1 MLKYLFLILPIIGF
15 SQDAVRVEYEVRQEF
30 DRNNLNQTSAR
41 LEEMLINSENK
52 RYYYEL
58 IVNATN
64 SNFTEIERINNE
76 QKSTGITVGLS
87 SNVSSNI
94 YKEFNTKE
102 LYENSKMKPKLFI
115 KDSIQTFTWVLSKE
129 ESTILGYKVRKA
141 TYTNPTQIVEAWY
154 APDLIFRDGPS
165 RFNGL
170 PGLILKIKFKLPFT
184 SDMDTNVSFTAI
196 DVKPYA
202 GKIEI
207 PNKSKKV
214 TKEEYDKEIEKSMRK
229 SEGMINQGVG
239 KD

>member
-15 SQDAVRVEYEVRQEF
+15 AQDAVRVEYEVRQEF
-30 DRNNLNQTSAR
+30 DRSNLKQTSAR
-41 LEEMLINSENK
+41 MEEMLVNSENK
-52 RYYYEL
+52 RYYFEL
-58 IVNATN
+58 FVNATN

-76 QKSTGITVGLS
+76 QGRGISVGLL

-94 YKEFNTKE
+94 YKDFNSKE
-102 LYENSKMKPKLFI
+102 LYENNKMKPKLFI
-115 KDSIQTFTWVLSKE
+115 KDSIQTFPWVLSKE
-129 ESTILGYKVRKA
+129 ESTILGNKVRKA
-141 TYTNPTQIVEAWY
+141 TYTNPTQTVEAWY
-154 APDLIFRDGPS
+154 APDLPFRDGPS

-202 GKIEI
+202 GKIEL
-207 PNKSKKV
+207 PKNAKV
-214 TKEEYDKEIEKSMRK
+214 VEKEVSQEKAQKLFDKQKELRS
-229 SEGMINQGVG
+229 QGVE

>member
-15 SQDAVRVEYEVRQEF
+15 AQDAVRVEYEVRQEF
-30 DRNNLNQTSAR
+30 DRSNIKQTSAR
-41 LEEMLINSENK
+41 MEEMLVNSENK
-52 RYYYEL
+52 RYYFEL
-58 IVNATN
+58 FVNATN

-76 QKSTGITVGLS
+76 QGRGISVGLL

-94 YKEFNTKE
+94 YKDFNSKE
-102 LYENSKMKPKLFI
+102 LYENNKMKPKLFI
-115 KDSIQTFTWVLSKE
+115 KDSIQTFPWVLSKE
-129 ESTILGYKVRKA
+129 ESTILGNKVRKA
-141 TYTNPTQIVEAWY
+141 TYTNPTQTVEAWY
-154 APDLIFRDGPS
+154 APDLPFRDGPS

-202 GKIEI
+202 GKIEL
-207 PNKSKKV
+207 PKNAKV
-214 TKEEYDKEIEKSMRK
+214 VEKEVSQEKAQKLFDKQKELRS
-229 SEGMINQGVG
+229 QGVE

>member
-15 SQDAVRVEYEVRQEF
+15 AQDAVRVEYEVRQEF
-30 DRNNLNQTSAR
+30 DRSNLKQTSAR
-41 LEEMLINSENK
+41 MEEMLVNSENK
-52 RYYYEL
+52 RYYFEL
-58 IVNATN
+58 FVNATN

-76 QKSTGITVGLS
+76 QGRGISVGLL

-94 YKEFNTKE
+94 YKDFNSKE
-102 LYENSKMKPKLFI
+102 LYENNKMKPKLFI
-115 KDSIQTFTWVLSKE
+115 KDSIQTFPWVLSKE
-129 ESTILGYKVRKA
+129 ESTILGNKVRKA
-141 TYTNPTQIVEAWY
+141 TYTNLTQTVEAWY
-154 APDLIFRDGPS
+154 APDLPFRDGPS

-202 GKIEI
+202 GKIEL
-207 PNKSKKV
+207 PNKSKKI
-214 TKEEYDKEIEKSMRK
+214 TKEEYDKEIEKSMGK
-229 SEGMINQGVG
+229 SGGIINQGVE

>member
-1 MLKYLFLILPIIGF
+1 MLKYLFLILPLIGF
-15 SQDAVRVEYEVRQEF
+15 AQDAVRVEYEVRQEF
-30 DRNNLNQTSAR
+30 DRSNIKQTSAR
-41 LEEMLINSENK
+41 MEEMLVNSENK
-52 RYYYEL
+52 RYYFEL
-58 IVNATN
+58 FVNAAN

-76 QKSTGITVGLS
+76 QGRGISVGLL

-94 YKEFNTKE
+94 YKDFNSKE
-102 LYENSKMKPKLFI
+102 LYENNKMKPKLFI
-115 KDSIQTFTWVLSKE
+115 KDSIQTFPWVLSKE

-141 TYTNPTQIVEAWY
+141 TYTNPTQTVEAWY
-154 APDLIFRDGPS
+154 APDLPFRDGPS

-202 GKIEI
+202 GKIEL

-214 TKEEYDKEIEKSMRK
+214 TKEEYDKEIEKSMGK
-229 SEGMINQGVG
+229 SGGIINQGVE

>member
-1 MLKYLFLILPIIGF
+1 MLKYFFLILPIAGF

-30 DRNNLNQTSAR
+30 DRSNLKQTSAR
-41 LEEMLINSENK
+41 MEEMLVNSENK
-52 RYYYEL
+52 RYYFEL
-58 IVNATN
+58 FVNATN

-76 QKSTGITVGLS
+76 QGRGISVGLL

-94 YKEFNTKE
+94 YKDFNSKE
-102 LYENSKMKPKLFI
+102 LYENNKMKPKLFI
-115 KDSIQTFTWVLSKE
+115 KDSIQTFPWVLSKE
-129 ESTILGYKVRKA
+129 ESTILGNKVRKA
-141 TYTNPTQIVEAWY
+141 TYTNPTQTVEAWY
-154 APDLIFRDGPS
+154 APDLPFRDGPS

-202 GKIEI
+202 GKIEL
-207 PNKSKKV
+207 PKNAKV
-214 TKEEYDKEIEKSMRK
+214 VEKEVSQEKAQKLFDKQKELRS
-229 SEGMINQGVG
+229 QGVE

>member
-15 SQDAVRVEYEVRQEF
+15 AQDAVRVEYEVRQEF
-30 DRNNLNQTSAR
+30 DRSNLKQTSAR
-41 LEEMLINSENK
+41 MEEMLVNSENK
-52 RYYYEL
+52 RYYFEL
-58 IVNATN
+58 FVNATN

-76 QKSTGITVGLS
+76 QGRGISVGLL

-94 YKEFNTKE
+94 YKDFNSKE
-102 LYENSKMKPKLFI
+102 LYENNKMKPKLFI
-115 KDSIQTFTWVLSKE
+115 KDSIQTFPWVLSKE

-141 TYTNPTQIVEAWY
+141 TYTNPTQTVEAWY
-154 APDLIFRDGPS
+154 APDLPFRDGPS

-170 PGLILKIKFKLPFT
+170 PGLILKIKFKLPFR

-202 GKIEI
+202 GKIEL
-207 PNKSKKV
+207 PKNAKV
-214 TKEEYDKEIEKSMRK
+214 VEKEVSQEKAQKLFDKQKELRS
-229 SEGMINQGVG
+229 QGVE

>member
-15 SQDAVRVEYEVRQEF
+15 AQDAVRVEYEVRQEF
-30 DRNNLNQTSAR
+30 DRSNLKQTSAR
-41 LEEMLINSENK
+41 MEEMLVNSENK
-52 RYYYEL
+52 RYYFEL
-58 IVNATN
+58 FVNATN

-76 QKSTGITVGLS
+76 QRRGISVGLL

-94 YKEFNTKE
+94 YKDFNSKE
-102 LYENSKMKPKLFI
+102 LYENNKMKPKLFI
-115 KDSIQTFTWVLSKE
+115 KDSIQTFPWVLSKE

-141 TYTNPTQIVEAWY
+141 TYTNPTQTVEAWY
-154 APDLIFRDGPS
+154 APDLPFRDGPS

-202 GKIEI
+202 GKIEL

-214 TKEEYDKEIEKSMRK
+214 TKEEYDKEIEKSMGK
-229 SEGMINQGVG
+229 SGGIINQGIE

>member
-15 SQDAVRVEYEVRQEF
+15 AQDAVRVEYEVRQEF
-30 DRNNLNQTSAR
+30 DRSNLKQTSAR
-41 LEEMLINSENK
+41 MEEMLVNSENK
-52 RYYYEL
+52 RYYFEL
-58 IVNATN
+58 FVNATN

-76 QKSTGITVGLS
+76 QGRGISVGLL

-94 YKEFNTKE
+94 YKDFNSKE
-102 LYENSKMKPKLFI
+102 LYENNKMKPKLFI
-115 KDSIQTFTWVLSKE
+115 KDSIQTFPWVLSKE
-129 ESTILGYKVRKA
+129 ESTILGNKVRKA
-141 TYTNPTQIVEAWY
+141 TYTNLTQTVEAWY
-154 APDLIFRDGPS
+154 APDLPFRDGPS

-202 GKIEI
+202 GKIEL
-207 PNKSKKV
+207 PKNAKV
-214 TKEEYDKEIEKSMRK
+214 VEKEVSQEKAQKLFEKQKELRS
-229 SEGMINQGVG
+229 QGVE

>member
-15 SQDAVRVEYEVRQEF
+15 AQDAVRVEYEVRQEF
-30 DRNNLNQTSAR
+30 DRSNLKQTSAR
-41 LEEMLINSENK
+41 MEEMLVNSENK
-52 RYYYEL
+52 RYYFEL
-58 IVNATN
+58 FVNATN

-76 QKSTGITVGLS
+76 QRRGISVGLL

-94 YKEFNTKE
+94 YKDFNSKE
-102 LYENSKMKPKLFI
+102 LYENNKMKPKLFI
-115 KDSIQTFTWVLSKE
+115 KDSIQTFPWVLSKE
-129 ESTILGYKVRKA
+129 ESTILGNKVRKA
-141 TYTNPTQIVEAWY
+141 TYTNLTQTVEAWY
-154 APDLIFRDGPS
+154 APDLPFRDGPS

-202 GKIEI
+202 GKIEL
-207 PNKSKKV
+207 PNKSKKI
-214 TKEEYDKEIEKSMRK
+214 TKEEYDKEIEKSMGK
-229 SEGMINQGVG
+229 SGGIINQGVE

>member
-15 SQDAVRVEYEVRQEF
+15 AQDAVRVEYEVRQEF
-30 DRNNLNQTSAR
+30 DRSNLKQTSAR
-41 LEEMLINSENK
+41 MEEMLVNSENK
-52 RYYYEL
+52 RYYFEL
-58 IVNATN
+58 FVNATN

-76 QKSTGITVGLS
+76 QGRGISVGLL

-94 YKEFNTKE
+94 YKDFNSKE
-102 LYENSKMKPKLFI
+102 LYENNKMKPKLFI
-115 KDSIQTFTWVLSKE
+115 KDSIQTFPWVLSKE

-141 TYTNPTQIVEAWY
+141 TYTNPTQTVEAWY
-154 APDLIFRDGPS
+154 APDLPFRDGPS

-202 GKIEI
+202 GKIEL
-207 PNKSKKV
+207 PKNAKV
-214 TKEEYDKEIEKSMRK
+214 VEKEVSQEKAQKLFDKQKELRS
-229 SEGMINQGVG
+229 QGVE

>member
-15 SQDAVRVEYEVRQEF
+15 AQDAVRVEYEVRQEF
-30 DRNNLNQTSAR
+30 DRSNIKQTSAR
-41 LEEMLINSENK
+41 MEEMLVNSENK
-52 RYYYEL
+52 RYYFEL
-58 IVNATN
+58 FVNATN

-76 QKSTGITVGLS
+76 QRRGISVGLL

-94 YKEFNTKE
+94 YKDFNSKE
-102 LYENSKMKPKLFI
+102 LYENNKMKPKLFI
-115 KDSIQTFTWVLSKE
+115 KDSIQTFPWVLSKE
-129 ESTILGYKVRKA
+129 ESTILGNKVRKA
-141 TYTNPTQIVEAWY
+141 TYTNPTQTVEAWY
-154 APDLIFRDGPS
+154 APDLPFRDGPS

-202 GKIEI
+202 GKIEL

-214 TKEEYDKEIEKSMRK
+214 TKEEYDKEIEKSMGK
-229 SEGMINQGVG
+229 SGGIINQGVE